1 MAFPPYLGMV
11 IAAGTYFEGK
21 GGTGMEH
28 SRIFGELKTDYP
40 SIWIQRDQAL
50 WLEGEFQMKVL
61 ESERLVL
68 EAEGLKLSLFGKN
81 LQVSQLSGDSLRVSG
96 TLLRL
101 DWEVLE

>member
-1 MAFPPYLGMV
+1 MK
-11 IAAGTYFEGK
+11 GK
-21 GGTGMEH
+21 GAAEMEH
-28 SRIFGELKTDYP
+28 SRIFDELQTDYP
-40 SIWIQRDQAL
+40 SIWIQRNQAL

-101 DWEVLE
+101 DWEVLP

>member
-1 MAFPPYLGMV
+1 
-11 IAAGTYFEGK
+11 
-21 GGTGMEH
+21 MEH

-68 EAEGLKLSLFGKN
+68 EAEGLKLS
-81 LQVSQLSGDSLRVSG
+81 QLSGDSLRVSG

>member
-1 MAFPPYLGMV
+1 
-11 IAAGTYFEGK
+11 
-21 GGTGMEH
+21 MEH
-28 SRIFGELKTDYP
+28 SRIFDELQTDYP
-40 SIWIQRDQAL
+40 SIWIQRNQAL

-101 DWEVLE
+101 DWEVLP